1 MRRWLFLA
9 LALFGCETTDRR
21 APEAAKPADQATRP
35 SPVDQA
41 AESVRRA
48 KDEFVTGAQRRL
60 DDAVLRSKEL
70 GAEASAE
77 LAEKRKQTEALLR
90 DARDQAGAK
99 WDEAQGNIDRALAD
113 LEAEIER
120 LRQGMTGRDGG

>member
-9 LALFGCETTDRR
+9 LALFACDTKDHR
-21 APEAAKPADQATRP
+21 APEAAKPVEGASRP
-35 SPVDQA
+35 SPVDEA

-48 KDEFVTGAQRRL
+48 QDEFVTGAQRRL
-60 DDAVLRSKEL
+60 DDAVRRSEQL
-70 GAEASAE
+70 GAEASE
-77 LAEKRKQTEALLR
+77 KLAEKRKQTEALLR

-99 WDEAQGNIDRALAD
+99 WEQAKGNIDRALAD

-120 LRQGMTGRDGG
+120 LRQGVAGSDGG

>member
-21 APEAAKPADQATRP
+21 APEAAKPAEATRP
-35 SPVDQA
+35 APVDEA
-41 AESVRRA
+41 SESARRA

-60 DDAVLRSKEL
+60 DDAVLRSKQL

-99 WDEAQGNIDRALAD
+99 WDEAKGNIDRALGD
-113 LEAEIER
+113 LEADIER
-120 LRQGMTGRDGG
+120 LRQGVTGRDGG